1 MSALGFSGFVGP
13 RNESGFIPQDPVSCG
28 GCYWRDYYYQALPW
42 EYSFNAHHEIE
53 KLIGLMGGDQK
64 FVDRLEMTFKPGV
77 FSGNGAF
84 GNTLFNPGNEPSF
97 NTPYL
102 YNFVNRQD
110 LSVKQSRFIAK
121 SYYHVAPNGLPGNS
135 DAGAMESWL
144 LWNMIGLYPMTGQ
157 TTFLIGS
164 PWFNNLKISLG
175 KGKYLT
181 ITSTGGSDDAFYV
194 QSLKV
199 NGEAWNKSWL
209 SWNDIFALGGTLDF
223 ELGPKPANWT
233 VGERPPSPGS
243 MSAAEAEKFLAMP
256 HQSQNHYQRGLEEL

>member
-1 MSALGFSGFVGP
+1 MSALGFTGFVGP
-13 RNESGFIPQDPVSCG
+13 RNESGFIPQDPISCG
-28 GCYWRDYYYQALPW
+28 GCYWQDYYYQALPW

-53 KLIGLMGGDQK
+53 KLIGLMGGDQR

-84 GNTLFNPGNEPSF
+84 GHTLFNPGNEPSF
-97 NTPYL
+97 TTPYL

-110 LSVKQSRFIAK
+110 LAVKQSRFIAK
-121 SYYHVAPNGLPGNS
+121 LYYHVAPNGLPGNS

-164 PWFNNLKISLG
+164 PWFKNLKISLG
-175 KGKYLT
+175 MSKFLT
-181 ITSTGGSDDAFYV
+181 IASNGGSDDAFYV

-199 NGEAWNKSWL
+199 NGKAWNKSWL
-209 SWNDIFALGGTLDF
+209 TWNDIFANGGTLEF
-223 ELGPKPANWT
+223 ELGPNPANWT
-233 VGERPPSPGS
+233 TGERPPSPGS
-243 MSAAEAEKFLAMP
+243 MSATDAQKFLATA
-256 HQSQNHYQRGLEEL
+256 H